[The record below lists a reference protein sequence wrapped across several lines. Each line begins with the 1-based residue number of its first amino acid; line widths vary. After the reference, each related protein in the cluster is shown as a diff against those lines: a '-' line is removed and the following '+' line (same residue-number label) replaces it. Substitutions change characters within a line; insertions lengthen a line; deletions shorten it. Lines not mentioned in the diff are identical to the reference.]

1 MWAMLDERLHSAM
14 MAGEKARTRL
24 PELERD
30 VAHMCFTP
38 VNAVREIIALM
49 GLADRDQ

>member
-14 MAGEKARTRL
+14 MADGKVRARL

-30 VAHMCFTP
+30 VAHMCITP
-38 VNAVREIIALM
+38 VNAVREIVALM